1 MTFIDAQIFV
11 PGKGSSAGAIA
22 GGVVGGLVA
31 LVLGVLLILFYRRRK
46 GKQDTLLPSSE
57 ESIRL
62 GNDKFFFLM
71 DFCLPLIFQHRVI
84 LEASFV
90 KKH

>member
-62 GNDKFFFLM
+62 GNDKFFFYGFLS
-71 DFCLPLIFQHRVI
+71 
-84 LEASFV
+84 ASDLATQSYS
-90 KKH
+90 